1 MPQKYKPNRRGGATM
16 RIVIVGAGKLG
27 YTIASLLSQE
37 QEIDVVVV
45 DHEEE
50 QLEAVKNNL
59 DVLTICANGASP
71 VTMNDPDIKDSDIL
85 IAVTATDEVNMV
97 ACILAKKHGFQ
108 HTIARV
114 RDMEFVSG
122 EAQDYLKQNFDI
134 DLILNPELITANEIN
149 RILMMPAA
157 LNVEDFAHGKVRLFE
172 TKVTR
177 HSKLANIPLKD
188 IRLPQGV
195 LAGMIVRDHRMII
208 PHGNDCL
215 MVHDNAYFIGI
226 PEEIEKFSS
235 HLVQRDARKLSRV
248 MIIGAG
254 RIGRALAVMLSQ
266 QDIYVKIIEK
276 DQERCDQMAE
286 LLSGNSIAIWG
297 DGTNIDLL
305 MDEGIA
311 ATDVVVCLT
320 EDDKLNLMIAL
331 LAKHMGA
338 KKTVVR
344 VYRTEYAELISK
356 VGVDAV
362 VSARLL
368 SASEVL
374 AFVRR
379 GGVVSVS
386 ILEGARAEAVEVIV
400 QEGARV
406 ANRKLMDAKLP
417 KECLVCAYVRDGQAV
432 IPNGH
437 SVLLPG
443 DRTILFILVKHVQNV
458 IAYFKGDNR

>member
-1 MPQKYKPNRRGGATM
+1 M
-16 RIVIVGAGKLG
+16 RVVIVGAGKLG

-45 DHEEE
+45 DHEEG

-71 VTMNDPDIKDSDIL
+71 VTMGDPDVSGSDIL

-97 ACILAKKHGFQ
+97 ACILAKTHGFK

-114 RDMEFVSG
+114 RDMELTSG
-122 EAQDYLKQNFDI
+122 ETKDYLKQNFDI
-134 DLILNPELITANEIN
+134 DLILNPELITANEIY

-177 HSKLANIPLKD
+177 HSRLANIPLKD
-188 IRLPQGV
+188 IELPRGV

-235 HLVQRDARKLSRV
+235 NLVQRDARKLSRV

-254 RIGRALAVMLSQ
+254 RIGRALAVMLSRQ
-266 QDIYVKIIEK
+266 GIYVKVIEK
-276 DQERCDQMAE
+276 DQDRCDQMAAM
-286 LLSGNSIAIWG
+286 LSGNSIAIRG

-305 MDEGIA
+305 ADEGVK

-406 ANRKLMDAKLP
+406 AGRKLMDAGLP
-417 KECLVCAYVRDGQAV
+417 RECLVCAYVRDGQAV

-437 SVLLPG
+437 SVLMPG

-458 IAYFKGDNR
+458 IGYFKGEH